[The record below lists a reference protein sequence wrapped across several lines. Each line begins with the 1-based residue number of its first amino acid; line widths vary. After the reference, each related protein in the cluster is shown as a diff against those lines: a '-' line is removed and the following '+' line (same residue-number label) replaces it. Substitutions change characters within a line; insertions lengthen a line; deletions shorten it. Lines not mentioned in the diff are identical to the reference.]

1 MRWARVTHRALCWLI
16 MAGVVLQF
24 YAAGLAAFGAA
35 DFTLHAIV
43 GSSLILATLLLV
55 VFALLGGYRRGELLQ
70 SLVLLPL
77 VILQPVLALVE
88 VFRVSAPAVAAIHP
102 VNGLLIFLL
111 LTNVIRCAR
120 GSRRVDST
128 EVTAAA

>member
-16 MAGVVLQF
+16 MAGLVLQF

-35 DFTLHAIV
+35 DFTLHGIV
-43 GSSLILATLLLV
+43 GWSLILATILLM

-128 EVTAAA
+128 DVTSAA